1 MTFESRPA
9 AAPGI
14 RQDRLIAATYVEL
27 HDALCGYVRKR
38 IGSLCD
44 AEDLVQDVFVRLLEY
59 NTLLDEKTIVPFI
72 YAMTRHRV
80 IDWLR
85 RHACNRAASAYF
97 ALHAPRSV
105 LNVEERIA
113 ARDLLSMEQRLC
125 MRLPRRRAQ
134 IYTLCVHEGRSTA
147 EVAADLTLSCRT
159 VENHL
164 FAARQQIRSALRG
177 CV

>member
-1 MTFESRPA
+1 MTFESRQA

-59 NTLLDEKTIVPFI
+59 NTLLDEKTIVPFV

-80 IDWLR
+80 VDCLR
-85 RHACNRAASAYF
+85 RHACSRAASLYF

-105 LNVEERIA
+105 RDVEERVA
-113 ARDLLSMEQRLC
+113 ARDLLSIEQRLC
-125 MRLPRRRAQ
+125 AQLPQRRAQ
-134 IYTLCVHEGRSTA
+134 IYALCVHEGRPA
-147 EVAADLTLSCRT
+147 ADVAAELALSCRT